1 MKYAKTEV
9 GQQAFK
15 ARSALLSA
23 RQRSAFILFDG
34 VKSNEQVLAA
44 TSGLGITQDDIDHL
58 VQQGFLVA
66 VPDAVA
72 PSVAASN
79 TAPTGAT
86 ESSAL
91 SASGITTQQ
100 RYVEAMHL
108 ATQLTA
114 GLGLRGFRLN
124 LALEAATG
132 YDGLVALLPKIKEA
146 VGENACRP
154 LEHMLKG

>member
-1 MKYAKTEV
+1 MRYSKTEV

-15 ARSALLSA
+15 ARSPLLSA

-34 VKSNEQVLAA
+34 VKSSEQVLAA
-44 TSGLGITQDDIDHL
+44 TSGLGITEDDIDHL
-58 VQQGFLVA
+58 VQAGFLVA
-66 VPDAVA
+66 GLDAMA
-72 PSVAASN
+72 PAASSAAQPPALPAN
-79 TAPTGAT
+79 T
-86 ESSAL
+86 L
-91 SASGITTQQ
+91 TTQE

-146 VGENACRP
+146 VGEKACRQ